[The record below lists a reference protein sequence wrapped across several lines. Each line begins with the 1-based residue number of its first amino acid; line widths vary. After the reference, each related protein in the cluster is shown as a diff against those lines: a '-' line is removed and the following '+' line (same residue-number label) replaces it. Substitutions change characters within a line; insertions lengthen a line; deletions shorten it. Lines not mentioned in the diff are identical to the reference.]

1 MAMLRPGLLAL
12 LLTTC
17 VVAGPMPAGAAE
29 KPFTDEI
36 ERAFARLYNLDFQG
50 AHDILNTYIASH
62 GDEALPYAVSASVDV
77 YHELDRLGILELEFF
92 ADDKRITDKKKLKPD
107 PVLRGR
113 IFQAISDAQS
123 RAGKTLAAK
132 PDDYHAL
139 LAQCITEGVIVDYTA
154 LVEKR
159 QIGSLSIAKRSN
171 GCAQHLLKVHPQA
184 YDAYVTTG
192 FTEYLVGSLPF
203 WVRWFVRFDDVK
215 GSKEQGIRNLQL
227 AAQSGHY
234 LKPYAKVLLAL
245 AYLREKQYQQ
255 SQDLLIELDRDNP
268 GNPLFR
274 NELARL
280 DERLHAVSASAP

>member
-1 MAMLRPGLLAL
+1 MAVLRMGLAAL
-12 LLTTC
+12 LVTC
-17 VVAGPMPAGAAE
+17 CAVAAPAPAPGAAV
-29 KPFTDEI
+29 PPIGQI
-36 ERAFARLYNLDFQG
+36 EQAFARLYNLDFQG
-50 AHDILNTYIASH
+50 AHDILNTYIAAH
-62 GDEALPYAVSASVDV
+62 GDEAFPYAVSAAVDV

-92 ADDKRITDKKKLKPD
+92 ADDKRITDKKRLKPD
-107 PVLRGR
+107 PVLRSH
-113 IFQAISDAQS
+113 IFQAVGDAQS
-123 RAGKTLAAK
+123 RAGKTLAAA

-139 LAQCITEGVIVDYTA
+139 LAQCLTEGVIMDYAA

-159 QIGSLSIAKRSN
+159 QLGSLSIAKRSN
-171 GCAQHLLKVHPQA
+171 GCAQHLLQVHPQA

-215 GSKEQGIRNLQL
+215 GSKEQGIQNLQL
-227 AAQSGHY
+227 AAQSAQY
-234 LKPYAKVLLAL
+234 LKPYAKVLLSL

-255 SQDLLIELDRDNP
+255 SEKLLLELARDYP
-268 GNPLFR
+268 GNRLFR